1 MKYIGKK
8 YVPSDNSYTKNL
20 TGNRNYYLA
29 GNLLG
34 DIPKETTI
42 VSEPYKETIEIGV
55 FSKQE
60 KECFF
65 IDVKYKKDTLRVLF
79 YEKNVDRDLQSAID
93 QNEQHRQMNDY
104 HWDL

>member
-1 MKYIGKK
+1 MKYTGKK
-8 YVPSDNSYTKNL
+8 YVPNDNSYTKNL
-20 TGNRNYYLA
+20 TGCENYYLA

-42 VSEPYKETIEIGV
+42 FSEPYKEKIEICV
-55 FSKQE
+55 FSKKE
-60 KECFF
+60 KECVF

-93 QNEQHRQMNDY
+93 QNERNKEFY
-104 HWDL
+104 GYNWNL